1 MARFNPIIVVSSP
14 PGREPAAS
22 VPAQPVTATQSPVRM
37 QFNAE
42 KNGIELYFTD
52 KPDVTVRSELKSSGC
67 GWRWGFKSSC
77 WYTKDTP
84 NHRAWAEAFVARQS
98 GQPAPA
104 PAPVQPV
111 APVVPIVVPQVPPM
125 PGMTPLGVRW
135 NRDTILPKVTVMQSP
150 DQEKYNL
157 ALRHLRSLEHFMGPA
172 QRAVVRDNFR
182 GEEKEYF
189 FERVRS
195 LAELVANMPQT
206 GETDGQG
213 RQAVAHLHYFAGG
226 RANWYITEK
235 DKGAPDDEV
244 KGVQHQAFGLA
255 DLFADGGELGYI
267 SIQEILANG
276 GELDFHFKPQSLA
289 EVYAKEEAAISG
301 VVMWQEQPEVET
313 TVEAGAVPSW
323 RQRLRRR

>member
-1 MARFNPIIVVSSP
+1 MTLSP
-14 PGREPAAS
+14 S
-22 VPAQPVTATQSPVRM
+22 VRM

-52 KPDVTVRSELKSSGC
+52 KPDVTVRTELKSSGC
-67 GWRWGFKSSC
+67 GWRWGFKSGC

-84 NHRAWAEAFVARQS
+84 NHRAWAQAFVGRQA

-104 PAPVQPV
+104 PTPAPVITKPKPV
-111 APVVPIVVPQVPPM
+111 APVVPIVVPQVAPM
-125 PGMTPLGVRW
+125 AGMTPLGMRPAQW
-135 NRDTILPKVTVMQSP
+135 NRETILPKVGVTQSP

-157 ALRHLRSLEHFMGPA
+157 ALRHLRSLEHFMGPV

-189 FERVRS
+189 FECIRS
-195 LAELVANMPQT
+195 LAELVANLPQT

-226 RANWYITEK
+226 QANWYITEK

-276 GELDFHFKPQSLA
+276 GELDFHFKPQTLA
-289 EVYAKEEAAISG
+289 EIYAKEETAKSG
-301 VVMWQEQPEVET
+301 VVMWQEQSEVEA
-313 TVEAGAVPSW
+313 TVEFSAVPAW